1 MGIVILSSERKK
13 RMKIINF
20 IKWGFSDMNFYTVRM
35 LTYCVVGV
43 LGLILHSPY
52 WMIGALFLYWLD
64 FTFDIIKDRWNE
76 FERTQNEAK

>member
-1 MGIVILSSERKK
+1 
-13 RMKIINF
+13 MKIINF

-52 WMIGALFLYWLD
+52 WMIGALFLYWL
-64 FTFDIIKDRWNE
+64 
-76 FERTQNEAK
+76 